1 MVAPLTALSRAI
13 KTPYTYFRAQ
23 LMMMV
28 APRYDEGDNPAVVC
42 VGDHAE
48 AQVKLA
54 YGQRALLYMPLTEDT
69 FAETSDLVR
78 WIRRTS
84 TPIFDDCQALREEM
98 LFFDIDTERYRA
110 DIILQ
115 RLPEGCYLHEVRN
128 IKKQR
133 LRAMLDELQV
143 EMQRLNIT
151 HTNLTPHCIIVGK
164 ERMHLARI
172 HQIRRGE
179 ATTNFRPLY
188 AFIDSMDNDS
198 AIREVAE
205 WKMENLSKIERV
217 YELHEERMRIMID
230 GKYGFSDVHQNIII
244 DAKYLWVE
252 DFKEG
257 RSIVRTESGMG
268 VIDRVGQTIIEPHF
282 ENVTFEVDK
291 GFFRAVEDGRFRLFN
306 YDGEEFDELDEE
318 RFGSDII
325 REKSPRDIYLE
336 IKKEERRVKRRQKR
350 EIQRE
355 IERLLCNTQNV

>member
-1 MVAPLTALSRAI
+1 MLAPLTALSRAI

-28 APRYDEGDNPAVVC
+28 APRYDEGDRPAVVC
-42 VGDHAE
+42 AGNYAE

-54 YGQRALLYMPLTEDT
+54 YGQRAVLYMPLTESSFEDM
-69 FAETSDLVR
+69 ADLVR

-84 TPIFDDCQALREEM
+84 TPIFDDCQAFREEM
-98 LFFDIDTERYRA
+98 LFFDVDTTRYRA

-115 RLPEGCYLHEVRN
+115 RLPDGCYLHEAHD

-133 LRAMLDELQV
+133 LREMLDELQI

-164 ERMHLARI
+164 EHMHLTRI
-172 HQIRRGE
+172 HQIRRGG

-188 AFIDSMDNDS
+188 SFIDRMDSDS
-198 AIREVAE
+198 TIREVAE
-205 WKMENLSKIERV
+205 WRMDNVSEIERV
-217 YELHEERMRIMID
+217 YELHEERMRIMMN
-230 GKYGFSDVHQNIII
+230 GRYGFADVHQNIII

-257 RSIVRTESGMG
+257 RSIVRTESGAG
-268 VIDRVGQTIIEPHF
+268 VIDRVGRTIIETHF
-282 ENVTFEVDK
+282 ENVVFEVDK
-291 GFFRAVEDGRFRLFN
+291 GFFRAVEDGKFRLFN

-336 IKKEERRVKRRQKR
+336 IKKEERKVKRRQKR

-355 IERLLCNTQNV
+355 IERILCNTQNV